1 MKSTNNKLASS
12 LVKRDYRD
20 GWAPKI

>member
-12 LVKRDYRD
+12 LVKRNYRD
-20 GWAPKI
+20 GWAPKV